1 MSTKYQLWFKLSY
14 RKTRTTA
21 IQYLMAYTCIKQLL
35 AKLIP
40 WVGTHMSS
48 QLPKG
53 WHWRVSNS
61 RSACENS
68 ETLAQKLL
76 KGSLEYSSEVYTCLA
91 CARPWLSPPILPP
104 NCVEFEICVKSYE
117 THTFN
122 PTPPPKI
129 FILMHTLWK
138 QIETKLN

>member
-1 MSTKYQLWFKLSY
+1 
-14 RKTRTTA
+14 
-21 IQYLMAYTCIKQLL
+21 MAYTCIKQLL

-129 FILMHTLWK
+129 FIFMHTL
-138 QIETKLN
+138 